1 MNSSARSARSPR
13 LARLSNTGDFDV
25 ELVPLPDGA
34 IAVRIVGELDMAT
47 APTLAERIA
56 SIGAASRLVIDLTSC
71 TFLDSAALR
80 SLMAVARD
88 WKAAESPLALVASDP
103 GILRILEITG
113 VDAVFSVHA
122 TLSEA
127 L

>member
-1 MNSSARSARSPR
+1 MSS
-13 LARLSNTGDFDV
+13 TGDFAV
-25 ELVPLPDGA
+25 ELVPLPAGA
-34 IAVRIVGELDMAT
+34 VAVRVVGELDMAT
-47 APTLAERIA
+47 APALAERIA
-56 SIGAASRLVIDLTSC
+56 SIDAASRLVIDLTSC
-71 TFLDSAALR
+71 TFLDSAAVR
-80 SLMAVARD
+80 SLIAVARD
-88 WKAAESPLALVASDP
+88 WKTAERPLALVASDP